1 LSAPAVGANQIE
13 QHRTYLLRYASLQ
26 LRDAGAAEDAVQDT
40 LMAAIEGA
48 ARFSGKSSVKTW
60 LTGILKHKIIDHV
73 RRQSREQP
81 LLSEDSEGSESDIV
95 DALFL

>member
-1 LSAPAVGANQIE
+1 MLFRS
-13 QHRTYLLRYASLQ
+13 
-26 LRDAGAAEDAVQDT
+26 
-40 LMAAIEGA
+40 
-48 ARFSGKSSVKTW
+48 
-60 LTGILKHKIIDHV
+60 GILKHKIIDHV